1 MLEWDKSE
9 KSELDY
15 NKIVSDKLIT
25 VSTKN
30 IFYNVED
37 FIDLYSI
44 TLNKDCKI
52 ETSKVQDYIKLKKY
66 GNMTNDIGEFIEFF
80 KMKDEIYKCILKM
93 KKPALK
99 IHTMYEFS
107 KMYDRIVKFCMP
119 FIYRT
124 SNNCIWDVKE
134 GRWI

>member
-66 GNMTNDIGEFIEFF
+66 GNITNDIGEFIEFF

-93 KKPALK
+93 NKPSLK
-99 IHTMYEFS
+99 TYTMYEFS

-119 FIYRT
+119 FLYRT